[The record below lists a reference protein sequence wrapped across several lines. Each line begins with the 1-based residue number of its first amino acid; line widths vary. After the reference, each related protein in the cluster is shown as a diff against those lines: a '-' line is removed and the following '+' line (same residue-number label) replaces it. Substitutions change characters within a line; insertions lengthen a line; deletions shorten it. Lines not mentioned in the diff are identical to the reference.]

1 MSSTNEVINEIINEV
16 IENETLPLTESKKSR
31 YTESQ
36 KRASYKYQKKNSK
49 ELYQK
54 RKDQGKIQTWIGN
67 KDTSIKDYM
76 TDYYETNKEK
86 YKLRNK
92 EAYQKRKEKALLN
105 IL

>member
-1 MSSTNEVINEIINEV
+1 MSSTDEVITEV
-16 IENETLPLTESKKSR
+16 IENEILPLSEEIIIKKSR